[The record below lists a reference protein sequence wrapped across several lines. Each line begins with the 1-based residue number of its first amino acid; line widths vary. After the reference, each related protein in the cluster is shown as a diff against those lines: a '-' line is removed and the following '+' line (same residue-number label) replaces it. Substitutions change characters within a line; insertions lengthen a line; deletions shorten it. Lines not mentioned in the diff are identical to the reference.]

1 MGISLNHNAEKII
14 FELLI
19 QQAHLFYSTYEAY
32 FRNLTDNKSSDIN
45 ALILDYLTM
54 AGYSN
59 AAKKFSKEARLK
71 PQQDHA
77 SMVARQQIQHS
88 IHQGDVQTAI
98 EALNDLDPEVGQH
111 DVFPVPLPCLL

>member
-1 MGISLNHNAEKII
+1 
-14 FELLI
+14 
-19 QQAHLFYSTYEAY
+19 
-32 FRNLTDNKSSDIN
+32 
-45 ALILDYLTM
+45 M

-59 AAKKFSKEARLK
+59 AAKKFSKEAQLK

-77 SMVARQQIQHS
+77 SIVARQQIQHS

-111 DVFPVPLPCLL
+111 DFFSSTFPSLPAMIRN